1 MKYANLYKN
10 IYLKPKPNN
19 IYTYKHKTMNQSALQ
34 LFVRSIIAEAKEKKA
49 KDEPKKAAK
58 KAEPKKAEKKESK
71 KSSSNLV
78 EMKKDLAA
86 LKEKS
91 SKIDDLI
98 GEWEQMK
105 NSAENMSYGGEQDIE
120 IGADLRDSIIEDC
133 NKEIEKLKKEKE
145 SIDKEI
151 ADLKENT
158 TNEINKIKEMMGLTS
173 EKKEKGQEKIVGEK
187 LKPSMGAGAYV
198 KDFEKSKAPQFKGK
212 SKEKKDKMAVAAYLS
227 AKDKK

>member
-1 MKYANLYKN
+1 M
-10 IYLKPKPNN
+10 
-19 IYTYKHKTMNQSALQ
+19 
-34 LFVRSIIAEAKEKKA
+34 EAKEKKA
-49 KDEPKKAAK
+49 KDEPKKDKKEAPK
-58 KAEPKKAEKKESK
+58 KATKKEPKKTSG
-71 KSSSNLV
+71 NLV

-105 NSAENMSYGGEQDIE
+105 NSAENMSYGGEQDVE

-133 NKEIEKLKKEKE
+133 TKEIEKLKKEKE

-198 KDFEKSKAPQFKGK
+198 KDFGKSKAPQFKGK
-212 SKEKKDKMAVAAYLS
+212 SKEKKDKMAVAAFLS
-227 AKDKK
+227 AKDKNK

>member
-1 MKYANLYKN
+1 
-10 IYLKPKPNN
+10 
-19 IYTYKHKTMNQSALQ
+19 MNQFALRM
-34 LFVRSIIAEAKEKKA
+34 FVRSILAEAKDKKADDKA
-49 KDEPKKAAK
+49 KDKKEAPKKAAK
-58 KAEPKKAEKKESK
+58 KEPKK
-71 KSSSNLV
+71 SSGNLV

-98 GEWEQMK
+98 GEWEEMK
-105 NSAENMSYGGEQDIE
+105 SSAENMSYGGEQDVE

-158 TNEINKIKEMMGLTS
+158 TNEINKIKEMMGLAS
-173 EKKEKGQEKIVGEK
+173 EKKDAKKIVDEK
-187 LKPSMGAGAYV
+187 KKMTSAQKDKKEDIV
-198 KDFEKSKAPQFKGK
+198 KGMKKSGNFGK
-212 SKEKKDKMAVAAYLS
+212 SKEEKGKMYATATKLATKK
-227 AKDKK
+227 

>member
-1 MKYANLYKN
+1 
-10 IYLKPKPNN
+10 
-19 IYTYKHKTMNQSALQ
+19 MNQFALRM
-34 LFVRSIIAEAKEKKA
+34 FVRSILAEAKDKKADDKA
-49 KDEPKKAAK
+49 KDKKEAPKKAAK
-58 KAEPKKAEKKESK
+58 KEPKK
-71 KSSSNLV
+71 SSGNLV

-105 NSAENMSYGGEQDIE
+105 SSAENMSYGGEQDVE

-173 EKKEKGQEKIVGEK
+173 EKKDAKKIVDEK
-187 LKPSMGAGAYV
+187 KKMTSAQKDKKEDIV
-198 KDFEKSKAPQFKGK
+198 KGMKKSGNFGK
-212 SKEKKDKMAVAAYLS
+212 SKEEKGKMYATATKLATKK
-227 AKDKK
+227 

>member
-1 MKYANLYKN
+1 
-10 IYLKPKPNN
+10 
-19 IYTYKHKTMNQSALQ
+19 MNQSALR
-34 LFVRSIIAEAKEKKA
+34 LFVRSLIMEAKEKKA
-49 KDEPKKAAK
+49 KDEPKKDKKEAPK
-58 KAEPKKAEKKESK
+58 KAVKKEPKKTSG
-71 KSSSNLV
+71 NLV

-105 NSAENMSYGGEQDIE
+105 SSAENMSYSGEQDVE

-173 EKKEKGQEKIVGEK
+173 KDKDKKKIVGEK
-187 LKPSMGAGAYV
+187 KEELDEARFKKGTDIGKPGKG
-198 KDFEKSKAPQFKGK
+198 FEKIANS
-212 SKEKKDKMAVAAYLS
+212 AA
-227 AKDKK
+227 

>member
-1 MKYANLYKN
+1 
-10 IYLKPKPNN
+10 
-19 IYTYKHKTMNQSALQ
+19 MNQSALR
-34 LFVRSIIAEAKEKKA
+34 LFVRSLIMEAKEKKA
-49 KDEPKKAAK
+49 KDEPKKDKKEAPKKAAK
-58 KAEPKKAEKKESK
+58 KEPKKKTSG
-71 KSSSNLV
+71 NLV

-105 NSAENMSYGGEQDIE
+105 SSAENMSYSGEQDVE

-133 NKEIEKLKKEKE
+133 DKEIEKLKKEKE

-198 KDFEKSKAPQFKGK
+198 KDFKKSKAPQFKGK
-212 SKEKKDKMAVAAYLS
+212 SKAKKQDMAVAAYLS
-227 AKDKK
+227 AKNK

>member
-1 MKYANLYKN
+1 
-10 IYLKPKPNN
+10 
-19 IYTYKHKTMNQSALQ
+19 MNQFALRM
-34 LFVRSIIAEAKEKKA
+34 FVRSILAEAKDKKADDKA
-49 KDEPKKAAK
+49 KDKKEAPKKAAK
-58 KAEPKKAEKKESK
+58 KEPKK
-71 KSSSNLV
+71 SSGNLV

-105 NSAENMSYGGEQDIE
+105 SSAENMSYGGEQDVE

-158 TNEINKIKEMMGLTS
+158 TNEINKIKEMMGLAS
-173 EKKEKGQEKIVGEK
+173 EKKDAKKIVDEK
-187 LKPSMGAGAYV
+187 KKMTSAQKDKKEDIV
-198 KDFEKSKAPQFKGK
+198 KGMKKSGNFGK
-212 SKEKKDKMAVAAYLS
+212 SKEEKGKMYATATKLATKK
-227 AKDKK
+227 